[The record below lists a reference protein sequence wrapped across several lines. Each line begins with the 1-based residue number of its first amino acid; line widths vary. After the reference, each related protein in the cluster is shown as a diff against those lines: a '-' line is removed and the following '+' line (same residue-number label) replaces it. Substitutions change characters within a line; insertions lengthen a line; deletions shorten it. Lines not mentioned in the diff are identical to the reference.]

1 MQTASRWEKL
11 INKRRKYHF
20 VRIKFNFQVW
30 WCLMTFLILHIRVS
44 KIFQN
49 IRLVVARVVF
59 GKSLPL
65 PRGYQFKGLIE
76 ERGQAVVKINNNGLN
91 RRTKVA
97 ASTASTKRRVHA
109 GFKEAVRPFLRSL
122 TGIPQFL
129 IRRSVSETH
138 GHDPLRAAITD
149 GRHGFQT
156 ARFRNKRG
164 AGNGG
169 FLARDG
175 FLARRLK
182 AAFPMSPRL
191 LQLRGMRGSPTFLL
205 PPPPPPLIPILSSIF
220 QPRSRRRDEDVVWP
234 RIS

>member
-1 MQTASRWEKL
+1 
-11 INKRRKYHF
+11 
-20 VRIKFNFQVW
+20 
-30 WCLMTFLILHIRVS
+30 MTFLILHTRVS

-191 LQLRGMRGSPTFLL
+191 LQLRGMRGSPPSLFLL
-205 PPPPPPLIPILSSIF
+205 LLLP
-220 QPRSRRRDEDVVWP
+220 
-234 RIS
+234 

>member
-1 MQTASRWEKL
+1 M
-11 INKRRKYHF
+11 F
-20 VRIKFNFQVW
+20 D
-30 WCLMTFLILHIRVS
+30 FLILYTRVF

-49 IRLVVARVVF
+49 IRLVVARVEVS
-59 GKSLPL
+59 GNLSRSPADT
-65 PRGYQFKGLIE
+65 QFKGLIE

-191 LQLRGMRGSPTFLL
+191 LQLRGMRGSPPSLFLL
-205 PPPPPPLIPILSSIF
+205 LL
-220 QPRSRRRDEDVVWP
+220 
-234 RIS
+234 